1 MFKPKFSSSNS
12 QFGSKF
18 SSYEELKGEDGFSP
32 IVVVEETDIG
42 YDIIITDKEKTS
54 RVSVK
59 DGKDGADGK
68 DGVDGKD
75 GKEGAD
81 GKDGYTPV
89 RGTDYWTPTD
99 IEEIKSY
106 VDDAILGGKW

>member
-1 MFKPKFSSSNS
+1 MFKPKFNGSNS
-12 QFGSKF
+12 QFDSKF

-32 IVVVEETDIG
+32 IVDIEETDIG

-54 RVSVK
+54 RISVK
-59 DGKDGADGK
+59 
-68 DGVDGKD
+68 
-75 GKEGAD
+75 D

-89 RGTDYWTPTD
+89 SGTDYWTPAD
-99 IEEIKSY
+99 KAEIKSY